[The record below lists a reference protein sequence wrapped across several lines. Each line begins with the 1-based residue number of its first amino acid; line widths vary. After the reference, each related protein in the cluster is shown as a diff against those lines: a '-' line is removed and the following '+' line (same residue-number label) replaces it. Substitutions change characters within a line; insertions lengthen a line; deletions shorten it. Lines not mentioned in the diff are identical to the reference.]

1 MGPFLIS
8 SLASRI
14 VAGIPQA
21 KQVIGWDTSHPSAD
35 QLSIRISWVSAKS
48 LQSCPI
54 LCDTMYCSPLDS
66 SVFGIL
72 QAKILQWVAIS
83 SSRGYSQ
90 LRDWT
95 CVSLLAGEFFTTS
108 ATHFLAH
115 SYSRHTSIHGL
126 PTRGP
131 RHTRGQGSAFPS
143 RKPAV
148 ACRSASP
155 TRGQTP
161 DARKRILQ
169 SVDPTCTE
177 QARPYSGTSWSPAL
191 PTSSPHKLW
200 DNLDPVCNGVRN
212 WSPFN
217 LQPDTSSWIP
227 ESCSQTPGFGSA
239 CQ

>member
-1 MGPFLIS
+1 MTYLGTCMLSHFSHVQFFVTLCTVAHWTPL
-8 SLASRI
+8 SLGFSR
-14 VAGIPQA
+14 Q
-21 KQVIGWDTSHPSAD
+21 K
-35 QLSIRISWVSAKS
+35 
-48 LQSCPI
+48 
-54 LCDTMYCSPLDS
+54 YCSGLPFPPPGDIPNS
-66 SVFGIL
+66 GIEP
-72 QAKILQWVAIS
+72 
-83 SSRGYSQ
+83 
-90 LRDWT
+90 
-95 CVSLLAGEFFTTS
+95 VSLLAGEFFTTS

-212 WSPFN
+212 WSPSN

-227 ESCSQTPGFGSA
+227 ESCSQTPAFGSA